1 MTIGTW
7 ALVGVL
13 GGAGAVARFIVDG
26 LVDERAGFGGGF
38 GGEFPW
44 GTFVVNLTGAALL
57 GILVGAAVT
66 GNALVLAGTATL
78 GSYTTLSTLMLETH
92 RLGQDDQLPIAAAN
106 LLGSMFVGF
115 AAVALGHAIG
125 AAL

>member
-1 MTIGTW
+1 MTVGTW

-13 GGAGAVARFIVDG
+13 GGVGAVARFIVDG
-26 LVDERAGFGGGF
+26 LAGERAR
-38 GGEFPW
+38 GEFPW

-57 GILVGAAVT
+57 GTLVGAAVT

-106 LLGSMFVGF
+106 VLASMFFGF